1 MGNILDCS
9 SGVLLL
15 NFHIIEQEKENIEE
29 NTCQQPQIE
38 NTTGPLV
45 IEEKKHP
52 LQSYIWKL
60 QRSYFE
66 SLAKE
71 GPSKKSSS
79 ISLSSNC
86 YIARVYLIYFIL
98 ILNSVMLVLS

>member
-29 NTCQQPQIE
+29 NTWQQPQIE

-79 ISLSSNC
+79 ILLSSNC
-86 YIARVYLIYFIL
+86 YIARVFYYCFIL